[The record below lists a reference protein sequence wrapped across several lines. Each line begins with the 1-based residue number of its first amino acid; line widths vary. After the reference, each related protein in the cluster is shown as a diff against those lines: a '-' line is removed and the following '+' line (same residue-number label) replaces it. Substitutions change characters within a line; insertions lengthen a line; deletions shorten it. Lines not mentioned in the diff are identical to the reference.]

1 MFELNSVFADVVY
14 IGSIHPRHRDNCVAM
29 LSAGKP
35 VLCEKPLAVNLKQVK
50 HMTDTARQKQCL
62 LMEVNQTKKDTS
74 LEAPKITVDDSVYIY
89 NSNCKQTS
97 IQPG

>member
-1 MFELNSVFADVVY
+1 MHVIKVFELNSVFADVVY
-14 IGSIHPRHRDNCVAM
+14 IGSIHPCHRANCVAM

-62 LMEVNQTKKDTS
+62 LMEVNQTKECTLLAATK
-74 LEAPKITVDDSVYIY
+74 LTVYDLTIL
-89 NSNCKQTS
+89 C
-97 IQPG
+97 